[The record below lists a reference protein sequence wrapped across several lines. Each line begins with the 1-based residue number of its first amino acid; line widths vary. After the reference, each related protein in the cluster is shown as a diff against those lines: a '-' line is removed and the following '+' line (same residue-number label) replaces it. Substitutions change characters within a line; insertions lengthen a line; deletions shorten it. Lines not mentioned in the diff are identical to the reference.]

1 LFEDDARSMFDEPWD
16 GLIEPFHIEEK
27 FQPGVPLDVAV
38 KRLERWEGEGR
49 GQQAAI
55 DYLRTGVW
63 SAFCQRAH
71 LRVGSVAYFG
81 EGEFAQA
88 LRKLDKEY
96 TKGFIS
102 RPLPA
107 SHLTQKFWRPE
118 HKNAGS
124 DWELGEGFMWPD
136 GARMQLERGLVETFT
151 GFFHDDDQ
159 IDAFRAVRATA
170 YGVQIYEYDVEAVA
184 PQLTSVPVV
193 EGRKTVYDWEAAF
206 ADVAAELYHRIEF
219 ANLDAKGVQTEIIG
233 LLRASFEERQLSV
246 PTDDT
251 LKPKA
256 RKLLGAL
263 RAKKP

>member
-1 LFEDDARSMFDEPWD
+1 MFGEPWNK
-16 GLIEPFHIEEK
+16 LIEPFHIDDSFK
-27 FQPGVPLDVAV
+27 RGLALDVAV
-38 KRLERWEGEGR
+38 KRLERWEGEGK

-71 LRVGSVAYFG
+71 LRVGSLAFFG
-81 EGEFAQA
+81 HGEFGQA
-88 LRKLDKEY
+88 LCRLESEY
-96 TKGFIS
+96 PKGSIN

-107 SHLTQKFWRPE
+107 CHLTQKFWLPE

-124 DWELGEGFMWPD
+124 DWELGNGFMWPE
-136 GARMQLERGLVETFT
+136 GARIQLERGLVETFT
-151 GFFHDDDQ
+151 GFFHDDDRV
-159 IDAFRAVRATA
+159 DAFQAVRATA
-170 YGVQIYEYDVEAVA
+170 YRVQIYEYDVEAVA
-184 PQLTSVPVV
+184 PEIASAPVS

-219 ANLDAKGVQTEIIG
+219 ANLDAKGVQTEIIR
-233 LLRASFEERQLSV
+233 LLRASFEERQLSI